1 VVILDNKSGTAK
13 IHVKLTKEQLELI
26 SDLKGILGSTNS
38 EVVRTIVMSWLSEKS
53 VIPNSIKKML
63 NKK

>member
-1 VVILDNKSGTAK
+1 MVILDNKSGTAK